1 MQTYRRLRKIG
12 CLGWLGRLTR
22 TIDSDGQIARS
33 LGSDGKLK
41 IEGPNLPNINEFRLS
56 KQSSYLGI
64 RDEPDGQIFSDEPDG

>member
-1 MQTYRRLRKIG
+1 MQTYRRLRKI
-12 CLGWLGRLTR
+12 GWLGRLTR

-56 KQSSYLGI
+56 KQSSYPRI
-64 RDEPDGQIFSDEPDG
+64 QR